1 MNFLNGLMDQAQLA
15 PAYRLV
21 VHVIVLLGL
30 LALAF
35 CVVLVV
41 HHGVTSTRRRRRT
54 LRVEQATPLLASSI
68 GTGEKLR
75 AAIIESRRKHGDWA
89 TSVVLREARREIR
102 GERADQ
108 ISVALVEMGEVT
120 RLRGLL
126 RSRQDWRRVQAAR
139 ELGQCGG
146 DEARDALVEASR
158 DPSHEVRRAAREG
171 LLADGRPESVEVAI
185 ASYRADETP
194 GASWRRSFHA
204 RLAMV
209 APDKLAGSLARGEL
223 SGIEEKLALEALGE
237 ARYAEAVPLA
247 RARLSHADPEIRAT
261 AARVVGKLGD
271 RGTTAELRQLL
282 SDEHW
287 YVRAAAA
294 KAFESVEVDD
304 ATFRALRAGLSDE
317 TWWVRANAAH
327 ALAQRGD
334 RGVETLLDA
343 VQGEDAFSRDVGLA
357 ALGHAMMVP
366 AARRHL
372 ELALRRLPADSPA
385 LPLRRLLD
393 AVPPGQVGS
402 SPRPYPADG
411 ARP

>member
-21 VHVIVLLGL
+21 VHVIFALGL
-30 LALAF
+30 VALAF
-35 CVVLVV
+35 CVLLVV
-41 HHGVTSTRRRRRT
+41 HHGITSTRRRRRS
-54 LRVEQATPLLASSI
+54 LRVERATPLLASSI
-68 GTGEKLR
+68 GTGAKLK
-75 AAIIESRRKHGDWA
+75 AAIVESRREHGDWA

-102 GERADQ
+102 GEQADQ
-108 ISVALVEMGEVT
+108 ISVALTEMGEVT

-146 DEARDALVEASR
+146 DEARDALAEASR
-158 DPSHEVRRAAREG
+158 DPVHEVRRAAREG
-171 LLADGRPESVEVAI
+171 LLADGRKESVEAAI
-185 ASYRADETP
+185 ASYKADDTS
-194 GASWRRSFHA
+194 GLSWRRSFHA

-209 APDKLAGSLARGEL
+209 APETLAASLANGEL
-223 SGIEEKLALEALGE
+223 SGSEEKLALEALGE
-237 ARYAEAVPLA
+237 ARYAQALPLA
-247 RARLSHADPEIRAT
+247 RARLAHAEPEIRAT

-271 RGTTAELRQLL
+271 RGSSADLTRLL
-282 SDEHW
+282 SDEQW

-304 ATFRALRAGLSDE
+304 ATFRALRERLADE
-317 TWWVRANAAH
+317 AWWVRANAAH
-327 ALAQRGD
+327 ALAQRGE
-334 RGVETLLDA
+334 RGVESLLDA
-343 VQGEDAFSRDVGLA
+343 VQGEDAFSRDIGLA

-366 AARRHL
+366 ASRRHL
-372 ELALRRLPADSPA
+372 ELSLRRLPPDSPA

-393 AVPPGQVGS
+393 TVPQGLPD

>member
-1 MNFLNGLMDQAQLA
+1 MNFLNGLMDHAQLA

-21 VHVIVLLGL
+21 VHIIVVLGL
-30 LALAF
+30 IALAF
-35 CVVLVV
+35 CVLLVV
-41 HHGVTSTRRRRRT
+41 HHGITSTRRRRRT
-54 LRVEQATPLLASSI
+54 LRVERATPLLASSI
-68 GTGEKLR
+68 GTGAKLK
-75 AAIIESRRKHGDWA
+75 AAIVESRREHGDWA

-102 GERADQ
+102 GEQADQ
-108 ISVALVEMGEVT
+108 ISVALTEMGEVT

-146 DEARDALVEASR
+146 DEARDALAEASR
-158 DPSHEVRRAAREG
+158 DPVPQVRRAAREG
-171 LLADGRPESVEVAI
+171 LLADGRKESVETAI
-185 ASYRADETP
+185 ASYKADDTP
-194 GASWRRSFHA
+194 GMSWRRSFHA

-209 APDKLAGSLARGEL
+209 APETLAASLANGEL
-223 SGIEEKLALEALGE
+223 SGSEEKLALEALGE
-237 ARYAEAVPLA
+237 ARYAQALPLA
-247 RARLSHADPEIRAT
+247 RARLAHAEPEIRAT

-271 RGTTAELRQLL
+271 RGSSADLTRLL
-282 SDEHW
+282 SDEEW

-304 ATFRALRAGLSDE
+304 ATFRALRERLADE
-317 TWWVRANAAH
+317 AWWVRANAAH
-327 ALAQRGD
+327 ALAQRGE

-343 VQGEDAFSRDVGLA
+343 VQGQDAFSRDVGLA

-366 AARRHL
+366 ASRRHL
-372 ELALRRLPADSPA
+372 ELSLRRLPPDSPA

-393 AVPPGQVGS
+393 TVPQGLPD